1 MGGKLMGIVKSR
13 DLDFLQKS
21 ADIPLEDVSMKPLNP
36 FKLGEKSAAIKSA
49 QIKGNGNIAKTA
61 LKAHNRRFVFL
72 TSVYRRDHKCIH
84 PKHQYHITLFHLKAN
99 SNPSH
104 LGAYTIQLKPSN
116 HFIHYDFEVYIA
128 WDFFFFLIYLGH
140 AALEPKTIFYKE
152 ESQSMATWSGRSSFI
167 LPFKPPTIFRLMAST
182 DFHIL
187 LSYNIIIF
195 LDSVM
200 VNNFPWFSFLLLYAR
215 IVCLTTGLYL

>member
-1 MGGKLMGIVKSR
+1 MHPPQTPISHHTISFKSELKSQSLGSLYDSAEAVKPFHSLWFR
-13 DLDFLQKS
+13 GVHCMRFL
-21 ADIPLEDVSMKPLNP
+21 
-36 FKLGEKSAAIKSA
+36 
-49 QIKGNGNIAKTA
+49 
-61 LKAHNRRFVFL
+61 
-72 TSVYRRDHKCIH
+72 
-84 PKHQYHITLFHLKAN
+84 
-99 SNPSH
+99 
-104 LGAYTIQLKPSN
+104 
-116 HFIHYDFEVYIA
+116 
-128 WDFFFFLIYLGH
+128 FFLIYLGH